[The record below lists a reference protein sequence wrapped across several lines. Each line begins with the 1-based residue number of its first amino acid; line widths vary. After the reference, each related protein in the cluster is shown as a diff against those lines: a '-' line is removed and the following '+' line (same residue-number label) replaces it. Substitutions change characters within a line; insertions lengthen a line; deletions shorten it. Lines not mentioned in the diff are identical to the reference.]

1 MAPAARGV
9 DGAARDRGKLP
20 MSLNEHQ
27 IMIRDMA
34 RSFAAERLAPFAAEW
49 DRDARFP
56 AEAVK
61 AMGELGFLGMLV
73 PPEWGGAGVDYL
85 TYALAVEEIAAG
97 DGSCSTIMAVHNSV
111 GCLPVLGFGSEAQK
125 QRYLHAMTSGEMLAC
140 FCLTEP
146 EAGSDAAGI
155 RTRARREGDFYILDG
170 SKQFVSNGSKAGL
183 AVLFAVTDPAARK
196 RGLSAFLVPTATPG
210 FKVTRLEKK
219 LGQHA
224 SDTAHIVLE
233 NCRLPIDARLGQEG
247 EGLRIALANLESGR
261 IGIAAQAI
269 GLARAA
275 YEAALAYA
283 RQRVTFGKPIVE
295 HQAVAFRLADMAT
308 KIEAARALT
317 HAAARERDLGRPS
330 LKLAAMA
337 KLHASEMAEEVA
349 SDAIQIHGGYGYLS
363 DFPVERIYRDVRV
376 CKIYEGTSDIQRMI
390 ISRSIIE
397 D

>member
-1 MAPAARGV
+1 
-9 DGAARDRGKLP
+9 
-20 MSLNEHQ
+20 
-27 IMIRDMA
+27 
-34 RSFAAERLAPFAAEW
+34 
-49 DRDARFP
+49 
-56 AEAVK
+56 
-61 AMGELGFLGMLV
+61 V

-183 AVLFAVTDPAARK
+183 AVLFAVTDPTARK

>member
-1 MAPAARGV
+1 MAHAARGA
-9 DGAARDRGKLP
+9 DGAVRDRGKLP

-61 AMGELGFLGMLV
+61 AMGELGLLGMLV

>member
-1 MAPAARGV
+1 
-9 DGAARDRGKLP
+9 
-20 MSLNEHQ
+20 
-27 IMIRDMA
+27 
-34 RSFAAERLAPFAAEW
+34 
-49 DRDARFP
+49 
-56 AEAVK
+56 
-61 AMGELGFLGMLV
+61 MLV

-111 GCLPVLGFGSEAQK
+111 GCLPVLGFGSESQK
-125 QRYLHAMTSGEMLAC
+125 QRYLQKMTSGELLAC

-146 EAGSDAAGI
+146 GAGSDAAGI
-155 RTRARREGDFYILDG
+155 RTRARREGDSYVLDG
-170 SKQFVSNGSKAGL
+170 TKQFVSNGSKAGL

-196 RGLSAFLVPTATPG
+196 RGLSAFLVPTTTPG
-210 FKVTRLEKK
+210 FKVTRVERK

-233 NCRLPIDARLGQEG
+233 NCRLPLDARLGQEG
-247 EGLRIALANLESGR
+247 QGLRIALANLESGR

-269 GLARAA
+269 GMARAA

-283 RQRVTFGKPIVE
+283 RERVTFGKPIVE

-330 LKLAAMA
+330 LRLAAMA

-349 SDAIQIHGGYGYLS
+349 SDAIQIHGGYGYLR

-397 D
+397 G

>member
-1 MAPAARGV
+1 
-9 DGAARDRGKLP
+9 

-61 AMGELGFLGMLV
+61 AMGELGLMGMLV

-125 QRYLHAMTSGEMLAC
+125 QRYLHADDLGR
-140 FCLTEP
+140 
-146 EAGSDAAGI
+146 DA
-155 RTRARREGDFYILDG
+155 RLLLPDRARGRLGCGGESAPGPGARAIAM
-170 SKQFVSNGSKAGL
+170 SSTAAKQFVSNGSKAGL
-183 AVLFAVTDPAARK
+183 AMRLRGHRSGGRESAA
-196 RGLSAFLVPTATPG
+196 SAPSWCRPTTPG

-233 NCRLPIDARLGQEG
+233 NCRLPLDARLGEEG
-247 EGLRIALANLESGR
+247 EGLRIALANLEGGR

-269 GLARAA
+269 GMARAA

-349 SDAIQIHGGYGYLS
+349 SDAIQIHGGYGYLA

>member
-1 MAPAARGV
+1 MVPAARGAN
-9 DGAARDRGKLP
+9 GAARDRGKLP

-61 AMGELGFLGMLV
+61 AMGELGLLGMLV

-247 EGLRIALANLESGR
+247 EGLRIALANLEGGR

-330 LKLAAMA
+330 LRLAAMA

>member
-1 MAPAARGV
+1 MAPAARGA

-61 AMGELGFLGMLV
+61 AMGELGLLGMLV

-183 AVLFAVTDPAARK
+183 AVLFAVTDPTARK

>member
-1 MAPAARGV
+1 
-9 DGAARDRGKLP
+9 
-20 MSLNEHQ
+20 
-27 IMIRDMA
+27 
-34 RSFAAERLAPFAAEW
+34 
-49 DRDARFP
+49 
-56 AEAVK
+56 
-61 AMGELGFLGMLV
+61 V
-73 PPEWGGAGVDYL
+73 PPEWGGARVDYL

-111 GCLPVLGFGSEAQK
+111 GCLPVLGFGSLAQK
-125 QRYLHAMTSGEMLAC
+125 QRYLHAMTSSELLAC

-155 RTRARREGDFYILDG
+155 RTRARREGDSYILDG
-170 SKQFVSNGSKAGL
+170 TKQFVSNGSKAGL

-233 NCRLPIDARLGQEG
+233 NCRLPLDARLGQEG

-349 SDAIQIHGGYGYLS
+349 SDAIQIHGGYGYLA

>member
-1 MAPAARGV
+1 MGSRRA
-9 DGAARDRGKLP
+9 L
-20 MSLNEHQ
+20 S
-27 IMIRDMA
+27 
-34 RSFAAERLAPFAAEW
+34 
-49 DRDARFP
+49 

-61 AMGELGFLGMLV
+61 AMGELGLMGMLV

-308 KIEAARALT
+308 KIEEARALT
-317 HAAARERDLGRPS
+317 HAAVREGDFGRPS
-330 LKLAAMA
+330 LRVAAMP

-349 SDAIQIHGGYGYLS
+349 SMRSRSMAA
-363 DFPVERIYRDVRV
+363 
-376 CKIYEGTSDIQRMI
+376 MA
-390 ISRSIIE
+390 ISRISPSSGSIAMSGSARSMKAPATSSA
-397 D
+397 

>member
-1 MAPAARGV
+1 
-9 DGAARDRGKLP
+9 

-61 AMGELGFLGMLV
+61 AMGELGLLGMLV

-111 GCLPVLGFGSEAQK
+111 GCLPVLDFGSQAQK
-125 QRYLHAMTSGEMLAC
+125 QRYLHAMTSGELLAC

-155 RTRARREGDFYILDG
+155 RTRARREGDSYVLDG
-170 SKQFVSNGSKAGL
+170 TKQFLSNGSKAGI

-196 RGLSAFLVPTATPG
+196 RGLSAFLVPTDTPG

-233 NCRLPIDARLGQEG
+233 NCRLPLDARLGEEG
-247 EGLRIALANLESGR
+247 AGLRIALANLESGR

-349 SDAIQIHGGYGYLS
+349 SDAIQIHGGYGYLA

>member
-1 MAPAARGV
+1 
-9 DGAARDRGKLP
+9 

-34 RSFAAERLAPFAAEW
+34 RSFAAERLVPFAAEW

-61 AMGELGFLGMLV
+61 AMGELGLLGMLV

-170 SKQFVSNGSKAGL
+170 TKQFVSNGSKAGL
-183 AVLFAVTDPAARK
+183 AVLFAVTDPAAGK

-233 NCRLPIDARLGQEG
+233 NCRLPLDARLGEEG

-283 RQRVTFGKPIVE
+283 RQRVTFGKPITE

-349 SDAIQIHGGYGYLS
+349 SDAIQIHGYLR